1 MSKIKVAV
9 LGATGAVGQRF
20 VQLLE
25 NHPWFE
31 VTALTGSDRSVGQ
44 LYGDACRWVLD
55 KPMPDYAR
63 SLKVVPTEPGLDAA
77 LAFSALPSDQANAI
91 EPAFAQAGHGV
102 CSNASSYRM
111 DDDVPLLIPE
121 VNPDHTALIKVQQAK
136 RGWSGFIATNPNCT
150 STGFTIAF
158 RPLLDTF
165 GIKKAFVVSLQ
176 ALSGA
181 GYPGVA
187 SLDVV
192 DNVIPYIGGEESKV
206 ETEPCKMLG
215 KLNVPASGHPSLRG
229 AASATKHSP
238 AEKQLAPPGA
248 EIASPTALAMTTAPY
263 VSAAPIKISAHTNRV
278 AVIDGHT
285 VCVSLEFEEPIG
297 PEEAAQAMID
307 YRWAEIVRSLPSAPE
322 RVIEVRSEPD
332 RPQPRRDRDAGKGM
346 TTVVGRVRE
355 DPLFHVKFVVLS
367 HNTIR
372 GAAGGSLLNAELLV
386 AQGMVK

>member
-31 VTALTGSDRSVGQ
+31 VSALTGSERSVGQ
-44 LYGDACRWVLD
+44 TYGDACRWVLD
-55 KPMPDYAR
+55 APLPEYAR
-63 SLKVVPTEPGLDAA
+63 SMKVVPTAPGFDAA
-77 LAFSALPSDQANAI
+77 IAFSALPSDQAKLL

-102 CSNASSYRM
+102 CSNASAYRM
-111 DDDVPLLIPE
+111 EADVPLLIPE
-121 VNPDHTALIKVQQAK
+121 VNPDHTALIKVQQHN

-158 RPLLDTF
+158 RPLLDAF
-165 GIKKAFVVSLQ
+165 GLRKAFIVSMQ

-187 SLDVV
+187 SLDAI
-192 DNVIPYIGGEESKV
+192 DNVVPYIGGEEIKV

-215 KLNVPASGHPSLRG
+215 RLDQSGV
-229 AASATKHSP
+229 
-238 AEKQLAPPGA
+238 
-248 EIASPTALAMTTAPY
+248 ID
-263 VSAAPIKISAHTNRV
+263 APIKISAHTNRV

-285 VCVSLEFEEPIG
+285 VCASVEFDRPIG
-297 PEEAAQAMID
+297 PEEAAQAMAD
-307 YRWAEIVRSLPSAPE
+307 FKAPPIVQSLPSAPHC
-322 RVIEVRSEPD
+322 VIEVRTEAD
-332 RPQPRRDRDAGKGM
+332 RPQPRRDRNAGKGM

-372 GAAGGSLLNAELLV
+372 GAAGAALLNAELLV
-386 AQGMVK
+386 AKGLL

>member
-25 NHPWFE
+25 HHPWFE

-44 LYGDACRWVLD
+44 LYGEACRWVLD
-55 KPMPDYAR
+55 KPMPEYAR
-63 SLKVVPTEPGLDAA
+63 ALKVVPTEPGLDAA
-77 LAFSALPSDQANAI
+77 IMFSALPSDQAKAI

-102 CSNASSYRM
+102 CSNASAYRM
-111 DDDVPLLIPE
+111 EADVPLLIPE
-121 VNPDHTALIKVQQAK
+121 VNADHTALIKVQQQS

-158 RPLLDTF
+158 RPLVDSF
-165 GIKKAFVVSLQ
+165 GIKKAFVVSMQ

-187 SLDVV
+187 SLDAV
-192 DNVIPYIGGEESKV
+192 DNVVPYIGGEEPKV
-206 ETEPCKMLG
+206 ETEPLKMLG
-215 KLNVPASGHPSLRG
+215 KLNASHVID
-229 AASATKHSP
+229 
-238 AEKQLAPPGA
+238 AP
-248 EIASPTALAMTTAPY
+248 L
-263 VSAAPIKISAHTNRV
+263 KISAHTNRV

-285 VCVSLEFEEPIG
+285 VCVSLEFDQPSG
-297 PEEAAQAMID
+297 PQEAAQAMLD
-307 YRWAEIVRSLPSAPE
+307 YEWAEIVRTLPSSPA

-332 RPQPRRDRDAGKGM
+332 RPQPRRDRDAGQGM

-386 AQGMVK
+386 AQGLVK

>member
-31 VTALTGSDRSVGQ
+31 VSALTGSDRSVGQ
-44 LYGDACRWVLD
+44 TYGDACRWVLD
-55 KPMPDYAR
+55 APLPEYAR
-63 SLKVVPTEPGLDAA
+63 SMKVVPTAPGFDAA
-77 LAFSALPSDQANAI
+77 IAFSALPSDQAQLL

-102 CSNASSYRM
+102 CSNASAYRM
-111 DDDVPLLIPE
+111 EADVPLLIPE
-121 VNPDHTALIKVQQAK
+121 VNPDHTALIKVQQHN

-158 RPLLDTF
+158 RPLLDAF
-165 GIKKAFVVSLQ
+165 GLRKAFIVSMQ

-187 SLDVV
+187 SLDAI
-192 DNVIPYIGGEESKV
+192 DNVVPYIGGEEIKV

-215 KLNVPASGHPSLRG
+215 RLDQSGV
-229 AASATKHSP
+229 
-238 AEKQLAPPGA
+238 
-248 EIASPTALAMTTAPY
+248 ID
-263 VSAAPIKISAHTNRV
+263 APIKISAHTNRV

-285 VCVSLEFEEPIG
+285 VCVSIEFDRPIG
-297 PEEAAQAMID
+297 PAEAAQAMAD
-307 YRWAEIVRSLPSAPE
+307 FKAPPIVQSLPSAPHC
-322 RVIEVRSEPD
+322 VIEVRSEAD
-332 RPQPRRDRDAGKGM
+332 RPQPRRDRNAGHGM

-372 GAAGGSLLNAELLV
+372 GAAGGSLLNAELMV
-386 AQGMVK
+386 AQGLVK

>member
-31 VTALTGSDRSVGQ
+31 VTALTGSDRSVGR
-44 LYGDACRWVLD
+44 LYGEACRWVLD
-55 KPMPDYAR
+55 RPLPEYAR
-63 SLKVVPTEPGLDAA
+63 TMKVVPTEPGLDAVI
-77 LAFSALPSDQANAI
+77 AFSALPSDQAQAL
-91 EPAFAQAGHGV
+91 EPAFAQAGHSV

-111 DDDVPLLIPE
+111 DPDVPLLIPE
-121 VNPDHTALIKVQQAK
+121 VNPDHTALIKVQQQQ

-158 RPLLDTF
+158 RPLHDLF
-165 GIKKAFVVSLQ
+165 GITKAFVVSMQ

-187 SLDVV
+187 SLDAV
-192 DNVIPYIGGEESKV
+192 DNVVPYIGGEESKV
-206 ETEPCKMLG
+206 ESEPCKMLG
-215 KLNVPASGHPSLRG
+215 KLNASHV
-229 AASATKHSP
+229 
-238 AEKQLAPPGA
+238 
-248 EIASPTALAMTTAPY
+248 ID
-263 VSAAPIKISAHTNRV
+263 APIKISAHTNRV

-285 VCVSLEFEEPIG
+285 VCVSLEFNQPIG
-297 PEEAAQAMID
+297 PQEAVQAMLD
-307 YRWAEIVRSLPSAPE
+307 YEWDETVRSLPSSPA

-332 RPQPRRDRDAGKGM
+332 RPQPRRDRDAGQGM

-355 DPLFHVKFVVLS
+355 DPLFQVKFVVLS

-386 AQGMVK
+386 AQGLVK

>member
-31 VTALTGSDRSVGQ
+31 VTALTGSDRTVGQ

-55 KPMPDYAR
+55 RPMPEYAR
-63 SLKVVPTEPGLDAA
+63 SMKVVPTEPGLEAVV
-77 LAFSALPSDQANAI
+77 AFSALPSDQAKTI

-102 CSNASSYRM
+102 CSNASAYRM
-111 DDDVPLLIPE
+111 DEDVPLLIPE
-121 VNPDHTALIKVQQAK
+121 VNPDHTALIKVQQQR

-158 RPLLDTF
+158 RPLHDQF
-165 GIKKAFVVSLQ
+165 GIKKAFVVSMQ

-187 SLDVV
+187 SLDAV
-192 DNVIPYIGGEESKV
+192 DNVVPYIGGEESKV
-206 ETEPCKMLG
+206 ESEPCKMLG
-215 KLNVPASGHPSLRG
+215 KLNATR
-229 AASATKHSP
+229 AAHV
-238 AEKQLAPPGA
+238 
-248 EIASPTALAMTTAPY
+248 ID
-263 VSAAPIKISAHTNRV
+263 APIKISAHTNRV
-278 AVIDGHT
+278 AVVDGHT
-285 VCVSLEFEEPIG
+285 VCTSLEFNQAIG
-297 PEEAAQAMID
+297 PQEAVQAMLD
-307 YRWAEIVRSLPSAPE
+307 YEWDETVRSLPSSPA

-355 DPLFHVKFVVLS
+355 DPLFHLKFIVLS

-386 AQGMVK
+386 AQGLVK

>member
-1 MSKIKVAV
+1 MAKIKVAV

-20 VQLLE
+20 VQLLD

-31 VTALTGSDRSVGQ
+31 VTALTGSDRTVGQ
-44 LYGDACRWVLD
+44 IYGEACRWVLD
-55 KPMPDYAR
+55 RPMPDYAR
-63 SLKVVPTEPGLDAA
+63 SMKVVPTEPGLDAA
-77 LAFSALPSDQANAI
+77 IAFSALPADQAKVI

-111 DDDVPLLIPE
+111 DDNVPLLIPE
-121 VNPDHTALIKVQQAK
+121 VNPDHTALIKVQQQK

-165 GIKKAFVVSLQ
+165 GIKKAFVVSMQ

-187 SLDVV
+187 SLDAV
-192 DNVIPYIGGEESKV
+192 DNVVPYIGGEESKV
-206 ETEPCKMLG
+206 ETEPLKMLG
-215 KLNVPASGHPSLRG
+215 KLNASHVID
-229 AASATKHSP
+229 
-238 AEKQLAPPGA
+238 AP
-248 EIASPTALAMTTAPY
+248 L
-263 VSAAPIKISAHTNRV
+263 KISAHTNRV

-285 VCVSLEFEEPIG
+285 VCVSLEFDQPIG
-297 PEEAAQAMID
+297 PQAAAQAMLD
-307 YRWAEIVRSLPSAPE
+307 YEWAAIVRSLPSAPA

-332 RPQPRRDRDAGKGM
+332 RPQPRRDRDTGKGM

-386 AQGMVK
+386 AQGLVK

>member
-20 VQLLE
+20 VQLLDQ
-25 NHPWFE
+25 HPWFE

-44 LYGDACRWVLD
+44 FYGEACRWVLD

-63 SLKVVPTEPGLDAA
+63 SMKIVPTEPGLDAT
-77 LAFSALPSDQANAI
+77 LAFSALPSDQAKTI

-102 CSNASSYRM
+102 CSNASAYRM
-111 DDDVPLLIPE
+111 DADVPLLIPE
-121 VNPDHTALIKVQQAK
+121 VNPDHTALIKVQQAR

-158 RPLLDTF
+158 RPLLDAF
-165 GIKKAFVVSLQ
+165 GIKKAFVVSMQ

-187 SLDVV
+187 SLDAV
-192 DNVIPYIGGEESKV
+192 DNVVPFINGEEPKV

-215 KLNVPASGHPSLRG
+215 RWEADRVVD
-229 AASATKHSP
+229 
-238 AEKQLAPPGA
+238 AP
-248 EIASPTALAMTTAPY
+248 L
-263 VSAAPIKISAHTNRV
+263 KISAHTNRV

-285 VCVSLEFEEPIG
+285 VCVSIEFDQPAG
-297 PEEAAQAMID
+297 PREAARVMAD
-307 YRWAEIVRSLPSAPE
+307 FKAPPIVQTLPSAPHC
-322 RVIEVRSEPD
+322 VIEVRSEPD
-332 RPQPRRDRDAGKGM
+332 RPQPRRDRDAGQGM

-372 GAAGGSLLNAELLV
+372 GAAGGSLLNAELLA
-386 AQGMVK
+386 AQGIVI